1 MTAEF
6 NKNVLCVL
14 NRELGG
20 DFDPDAFVHV
30 ARWDAE
36 HEWIDIGLRSL
47 TAQDVHLAALDLTV
61 HFDDGELM
69 RTEISTKFTRPR
81 LVESY
86 AGTGLRMA
94 DWFTDPAEDYALS
107 LAKLA

>member
-1 MTAEF
+1 M
-6 NKNVLCVL
+6 L

-61 HFDDGELM
+61 PLRRRRADADRDLDQVH
-69 RTEISTKFTRPR
+69 PPAA
-81 LVESY
+81 ESSP
-86 AGTGLRMA
+86 T
-94 DWFTDPAEDYALS
+94 PAPA
-107 LAKLA
+107 